1 MWKNHLI
8 CGALAVAFLV
18 APQLARADE
27 ATIAVA
33 TNFLEPAKQIVAKFE
48 DETDHTIILSAGSTG
63 QLFANVANGAPF
75 DAFLSADKS
84 RPGQLAALGLADG
97 KSQFTYAIGI
107 LTLYSPD
114 PDRIIGPVVLAQ
126 PIQALSIANPRTAP
140 YGRAAEQVLRRLGSR
155 EILKTRTAE
164 AQNVSGA
171 FAAVKSGAA
180 DLGFVALS
188 SVLSKQNEQPGSRW
202 DPPQDLYDPLYQDA
216 VLLTR
221 GRDND
226 AAIAFLAYLKSE
238 KIRELITSF
247 GYRQVDP

>member
-8 CGALAVAFLV
+8 KAALVVAFLM
-18 APQLARADE
+18 APHTARSED

-33 TNFLEPAKQIVAKFE
+33 TNFLEPAQEIAAKFE
-48 DETDHTIILSAGSTG
+48 DTTDHKIVLSAGSTG
-63 QLFANVANGAPF
+63 QLFAKITNGAPF
-75 DAFLSADKS
+75 DAFLSADQI
-84 RPGQLAALGLADG
+84 RPNQLVAQGLADE

-114 PDRIIGPVVLAQ
+114 PDRAIGPVVLAQ

-155 EILKTRTAE
+155 EILKARTAE

-180 DLGFVALS
+180 ALGFVALS
-188 SVLSKQNEQPGSRW
+188 SVLSKQNDQPGSRW

-216 VLLTR
+216 ILLAR
-221 GRDND
+221 GRNND

-238 KIRELITSF
+238 EIVELITSF